1 MRLGGELQAIRVL
14 QGVTL
19 KYPALAR
26 AAHVVGKV
34 IVAALI
40 DETGKVIRVR
50 AVSGPPILAAAA
62 VDAVSRERF
71 IPLVL
76 DGEPTATSPKSGSV
90 LSNVRRRKVVSRWCR
105 TMLAQSA

>member
-76 DGEPTATSPKSGSV
+76 DGEPTATSLRVEVFFRMFDGA
-90 LSNVRRRKVVSRWCR
+90 R
-105 TMLAQSA
+105 